1 MKKRVSKYGKMR
13 KAVRLLHYHGFIS
26 EFERDSFLMR
36 LRKSESHEKEYK
48 KLDFSRLYMT
58 HA

>member
-13 KAVRLLHYHGFIS
+13 KAARLLHYHGFIS
-26 EFERDSFLMR
+26 EFERDNFLMR
-36 LRKSESHEKEYK
+36 LRKSENHEKECK